1 MNLFYYISD
10 FIIPILIVYILVT
23 GLAAKIPVYDEFV
36 KGAAEGIHTVLK
48 ILPTLVGL
56 MVAVGM
62 LRASG
67 FLELISRLL
76 TVPAQWIHFPVELV
90 PLAIVRLFSSSA
102 ATSLALDI
110 YKEYGTDSQIG
121 LIASIM
127 MSSTE
132 TVFYTMSVYFLTAKV
147 SKTRWTLAGALLST
161 LCQRGVGENGMM
173 HSAQKRTVNIMN
185 KC

>member
-76 TVPAQWIHFPVELV
+76 AVPAAMDPFSGGTGSTGNRALV
-90 PLAIVRLFSSSA
+90 FFLGCYI
-102 ATSLALDI
+102 I
-110 YKEYGTDSQIG
+110 GTG
-121 LIASIM
+121 HL
-127 MSSTE
+127 
-132 TVFYTMSVYFLTAKV
+132 
-147 SKTRWTLAGALLST
+147 
-161 LCQRGVGENGMM
+161 
-173 HSAQKRTVNIMN
+173 
-185 KC
+185 

>member
-1 MNLFYYISD
+1 
-10 FIIPILIVYILVT
+10 
-23 GLAAKIPVYDEFV
+23 
-36 KGAAEGIHTVLK
+36 
-48 ILPTLVGL
+48 
-56 MVAVGM
+56 M

-161 LCQRGVGENGMM
+161 LQASLPAWCWREWDD
-173 HSAQKRTVNIMN
+173 AFCTKRTVNIMN

>member
-36 KGAAEGIHTVLK
+36 KGAAEGVHTVLK

-76 TVPAQWIHFPVELV
+76 TVPAHGILSGGTGSTGNRALV
-90 PLAIVRLFSSSA
+90 FILGCYI
-102 ATSLALDI
+102 I
-110 YKEYGTDSQIG
+110 GTG
-121 LIASIM
+121 HL
-127 MSSTE
+127 
-132 TVFYTMSVYFLTAKV
+132 
-147 SKTRWTLAGALLST
+147 
-161 LCQRGVGENGMM
+161 
-173 HSAQKRTVNIMN
+173 
-185 KC
+185 

>member
-76 TVPAQWIHFPVELV
+76 DPFSGGTGSTGNCALV
-90 PLAIVRLFSSSA
+90 FFLGCYI
-102 ATSLALDI
+102 I
-110 YKEYGTDSQIG
+110 GTG
-121 LIASIM
+121 HL
-127 MSSTE
+127 
-132 TVFYTMSVYFLTAKV
+132 
-147 SKTRWTLAGALLST
+147 
-161 LCQRGVGENGMM
+161 
-173 HSAQKRTVNIMN
+173 
-185 KC
+185 